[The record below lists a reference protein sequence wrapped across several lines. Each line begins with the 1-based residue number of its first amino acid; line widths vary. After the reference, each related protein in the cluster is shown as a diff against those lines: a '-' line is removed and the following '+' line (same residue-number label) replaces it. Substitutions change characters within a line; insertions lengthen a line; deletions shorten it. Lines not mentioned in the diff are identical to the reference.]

1 MTVSTSSTLSGVV
14 GERPSKRKF
23 KLRLGGT
30 IMAMRGGRKKK
41 KDDKK
46 KSMRGGRKPMRGG
59 RRRK

>member
-1 MTVSTSSTLSGVV
+1 MTTTSTNISGVI
-14 GERPSKRKF
+14 GERLVRRKF
-23 KLRLGGT
+23 KLKLGGT

-46 KSMRGGRKPMRGG
+46 KPMRGGRKPMRGG